1 MSQCPSCREWLLV
14 EAASPLTQAEL
25 VSGLALQRILEKWQL
40 PTILGYSVGV
50 AVFGGG
56 LGSVTL
62 DLLIG
67 CAIAAIA
74 WHLLR
79 LAIDRWPA
87 AGARL
92 AHGYAPI
99 ALAVA
104 QLGPAFDF
112 TPATLAHKQLLD
124 RRRRESRALS
134 ALGAFCANLLCAR
147 LAGSSDDAEMLEEV
161 ATGRRDYLR
170 AGYAG
175 DEELERTPLLG

>member
-1 MSQCPSCREWLLV
+1 LV

-67 CAIAAIA
+67 YAIAAIA

-112 TPATLAHKQLLD
+112 TPATLAHKQLLA

-134 ALGAFCANLLCAR
+134 ALGAICASANLLCAR

-161 ATGRRDYLR
+161 ATGRRDYLS